1 MHKLNLLPKEV
12 LINRSKKKCRLI
24 FILIISILS
33 VILVCSLVFINNSKS
48 FLENEIYN
56 TSQEVI
62 NMKAEMQN
70 RSNYENILKDYETR
84 QNVYKD
90 LMKSKL
96 NYSRILNQTIFLI
109 SEGIT
114 VNALKI
120 DTSNYLRIDGYAPS
134 ISYVAQIMED
144 IKTID
149 GVIDITL
156 GFTRFAETKNEI
168 DHCYHFEIVIKLTED

>member
-1 MHKLNLLPKEV
+1 MIKEMSFN
-12 LINRSKKKCRLI
+12 IY
-24 FILIISILS
+24 LIISILS
-33 VILVCSLVFINNSKS
+33 VILCVLWYLLNSKS

-156 GFTRFAETKNEI
+156 GLPVLQRLK
-168 DHCYHFEIVIKLTED
+168 